1 MLSPTPF
8 PVSTVIEDEESKVQ
22 DENGNDVVIPTNMA
36 TPNLNEVEFDNL
48 YLDMNGIAH
57 PNILSLFP
65 SG

>member
-22 DENGNDVVIPTNMA
+22 DENGNDAVIPTNMA
-36 TPNLNEVEFDNL
+36 TPNPNEAVFDNL

-57 PNILSLFP
+57 PNILSFFP